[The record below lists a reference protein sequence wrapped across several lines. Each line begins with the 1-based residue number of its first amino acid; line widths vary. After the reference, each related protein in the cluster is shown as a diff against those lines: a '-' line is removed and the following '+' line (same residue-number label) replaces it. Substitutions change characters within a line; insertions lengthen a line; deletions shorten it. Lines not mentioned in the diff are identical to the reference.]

1 MNAPARMICIPA
13 RQRTPLRLMSE
24 NFSSRSSRGNE
35 AHSEIGNS
43 QSLLTSAAA
52 NSWTGFLRPDGRK
65 GVRNLVLVIYTVE
78 CARHVAHAVAAG
90 EEDVHVIGF
99 PGCYDNAYAIRLML
113 ALARHPNVGAVLSVG
128 LGCEYTQPEKI
139 ADIARASGRPA
150 EWFFIQQSGGTR
162 TSVVKGKE
170 VISRL
175 REQIRKE
182 APRVPMTLADLTV
195 GCECG
200 GSDGTSGLAGNPTVG
215 AFFDLLVDAG
225 GRAIFEET
233 VEMIGLREHM
243 LARSANSEVRKEV
256 TAAYEKA
263 VRYCQSVRQYS
274 VSPGNFAGGLTT
286 IEEKSLGAFAKS
298 GSRPIQGVIRVAEQ
312 PRGPG
317 LWILDSVPDEHF
329 MQFGYTNPNDTEGIM
344 DLISAGSQIV
354 LFVTGRGSVIGSPVA
369 PLVKITGNSA
379 TFRAM
384 QEDMDFDAGRV
395 LAGELTLAQ
404 AGRELTGL
412 VTRVAAGEPSKPE
425 QLGHREY
432 FIMYKHQETPS
443 LTAGCRA

>member
-1 MNAPARMICIPA
+1 
-13 RQRTPLRLMSE
+13 MSE
-24 NFSSRSSRGNE
+24 
-35 AHSEIGNS
+35 IL
-43 QSLLTSAAA
+43 QS
-52 NSWTGFLRPDGRK
+52 WKGFLRPDGRK
-65 GVRNLVLVIYTVE
+65 GVRNLVLIVYTVE
-78 CARHVAHAVAAG
+78 CAQHVAHAIANG
-90 EEDVHVIGF
+90 EPDTHVIGF

-139 ADIARASGRPA
+139 AEAVRGSGRPA

-162 TSVVKGKE
+162 TSVAKGKE
-170 VISRL
+170 IVARL
-175 REQIRKE
+175 REQIRRETKV
-182 APRVPMTLADLTV
+182 VPMSLADLTI

-200 GSDGTSGLAGNPTVG
+200 GSDGTSGLAGNPAVG

-225 GRAIFEET
+225 GCAVFEET

-243 LARSANSEVRKEV
+243 LVRAANATAKEQLA
-256 TAAYEKA
+256 AAYDKAEK
-263 VRYCQSVRQYS
+263 YCRSVRQWS

-298 GSRPIQGVIRVAEQ
+298 GTRPIQGVIRVAER
-312 PRGPG
+312 PPKPG

-329 MQFGYTNPNDTEGIM
+329 MQFGYTNPNDTEGLM

-369 PLVKITGNSA
+369 PLIKVTGNSA

-395 LAGELTLAQ
+395 LAGEMTLAE
-404 AGRELTGL
+404 AGRDLAAL
-412 VTRVAAGEPSKPE
+412 VARVAAGELSKPE

-432 FIMYKHQETPS
+432 FVMYKHQETPS